1 MTHVFTITTASSEQ
15 TFELGKITGEQL
27 NTGIVITLVGD
38 LGSGKTAF
46 VQGLAQGVEV
56 PPGYYITS
64 PTYTLINDYP
74 GRLPFYHVDLYR
86 LNTIADIEEIGLNDI
101 LSGNFII
108 AIEWADRI
116 RRQDLGDHLAVR
128 IQITGRDKRQFNFTA
143 YGRSN
148 KLLLKEIEKICRGV
162 FMGLIV
168 QKYGGTSVA
177 DPDRIRNVAK
187 RVSKTYND
195 GHNVVVILSAM
206 AGVTD
211 KLIDLAGQA
220 AQSPDKRELDVL
232 LATGEQTTAAL
243 LAMTLRDM
251 NYPARS
257 MLGHQAQVVTDRDF
271 GNARIL
277 EIGTNAIKNL
287 LAQRNIVVVTGFQGT
302 DSQGNITTLGRGG
315 SDTSAVAIAAALKA
329 DICEIYTDVDGV
341 YTADPNIC
349 GKARKIKII
358 SYDEMLN
365 MASLGA
371 KVLQI
376 RSVGFAK
383 KYKIPVH
390 VRSSF
395 NEEEGTMVVS
405 ENSGMESVM
414 VSAVTHDKNQ
424 AWITLNKVPDQP
436 GIAAKIFTP
445 LADKAIV
452 VDMII
457 QNTHAGGQTDL
468 TFTVPENEYEMAL
481 EIEKRVAQEIGAED
495 IIGKKEIAKVSVIG
509 VGMKNHSGVAA
520 TMFTALAAENINIS
534 MISTS
539 EIRISCVVDE
549 KYTELAVR
557 VLHTA
562 FGLDAE

>member
-1 MTHVFTITTASSEQ
+1 
-15 TFELGKITGEQL
+15 
-27 NTGIVITLVGD
+27 
-38 LGSGKTAF
+38 
-46 VQGLAQGVEV
+46 
-56 PPGYYITS
+56 
-64 PTYTLINDYP
+64 
-74 GRLPFYHVDLYR
+74 
-86 LNTIADIEEIGLNDI
+86 
-101 LSGNFII
+101 
-108 AIEWADRI
+108 
-116 RRQDLGDHLAVR
+116 
-128 IQITGRDKRQFNFTA
+128 
-143 YGRSN
+143 
-148 KLLLKEIEKICRGV
+148 
-162 FMGLIV
+162 MGLIV

-177 DPDRIRNVAK
+177 DPDRIRHVAR

-211 KLIDLAGQA
+211 NLIDLAGQA
-220 AQSPDKRELDVL
+220 AQSPDLRELDVL

-271 GNARIL
+271 GNAHIL
-277 EIGTNAIKNL
+277 EIGTQAIEKL
-287 LAQRNIVVVTGFQGT
+287 LAQRNIVVVAGFQGT

-329 DICEIYTDVDGV
+329 DVCEIYTDVDGV

-349 GKARKIKII
+349 GKARKIKTM

-424 AWITLNKVPDQP
+424 AWITLNKVPNQP
-436 GIAAKIFTP
+436 GIAAKIFIP
-445 LADKAIV
+445 LADRGIV

-457 QNTHAGGQTDL
+457 QNTHTNGQTDL
-468 TFTVPENEYEMAL
+468 TFTVPENEYDMAM
-481 EIEKRVAQEIGAED
+481 EIEKRVAREIGAED
-495 IIGKKEIAKVSVIG
+495 IFGKKEIAKVSVIG

-520 TMFTALAAENINIS
+520 TMFAALAAENINIS

-557 VLHTA
+557 ILHTA